1 MWALFLVFA
10 VALLVPMLFFGVKS
24 NQLRQVYLCGEQAG
38 GVDTDE
44 YLAESDIK
52 TKFIL
57 GGYYFQGSAGE
68 AAINPWANTVAILL
82 MAVMIVCG
90 VIAK

>member
-1 MWALFLVFA
+1 MFLVLA
-10 VALLVPMLFFGVKS
+10 VALLLPMLFFGVKS
-24 NQLRQVYLCGEQAG
+24 SELRQVYLCGEQAG
-38 GVDTDE
+38 GIDTDE

-57 GGYYFQGSAGE
+57 GGYYFQGTLGE
-68 AAINPWANTVAILL
+68 KALNPWVNTVAILL
-82 MAVMIVCG
+82 LAIMIACG